1 MRSIILF
8 YFPVWYHAGRFPWGS
23 MGFAGSS
30 SAVPCGSRTF
40 HWIRRKIFLWNPWSS
55 LLVIQRRTMNAHTIQ
70 LNAART
76 GTQTHVVLKCLCNFV
91 APSTVYQW
99 VSYWYWLSKFHA
111 FRSQRPLWITICEMH
126 HRLRSSSFHP
136 SSTMPPHCAHI
147 PLTLSTGS
155 NWHCSIHICL

>member
-55 LLVIQRRTMNAHTIQ
+55 LLAIQRRTMNARTIQ

-91 APSTVYQW
+91 APSTVHQW

-111 FRSQRPLWITICEMH
+111 FRSQRPLWITI
-126 HRLRSSSFHP
+126 LWDASSSTVFEFSSEFDHASTLCTHP
-136 SSTMPPHCAHI
+136 FDTV
-147 PLTLSTGS
+147 
-155 NWHCSIHICL
+155 NRQ